1 MGRLPRAV
9 EQQLVDTVARRIPT
23 WKAGLI
29 TTAGRLT
36 LAQSTLSA
44 ILVHVS
50 ITCVLSPW
58 AIRQID
64 KRRHAFLW
72 AGTESVAAGKCKVAW
87 TSVCSPRIYGGLGL
101 LDLRTLGFALRL
113 RWEWQ
118 RHQPNAPAWS
128 QLPSND
134 GLIVREM
141 MVAST
146 SVELGDGGWR
156 AREVLDGSVAS

>member
-1 MGRLPRAV
+1 LGRLPRAV

-44 ILVHVS
+44 IPVHVS

-64 KRRHAFLW
+64 KRRRAFL
-72 AGTESVAAGKCKVAW
+72 
-87 TSVCSPRIYGGLGL
+87 
-101 LDLRTLGFALRL
+101 
-113 RWEWQ
+113 
-118 RHQPNAPAWS
+118 
-128 QLPSND
+128 
-134 GLIVREM
+134 
-141 MVAST
+141 
-146 SVELGDGGWR
+146 
-156 AREVLDGSVAS
+156 